1 MWSSMMFM
9 FSHHFVWV
17 LINVERD
24 RMGVCLRDLKRVRT
38 GIKPRQMRAT
48 LRNGPK
54 QSTDWKVMESRK
66 VNVCVCVCLVS
77 FYNWWALHTGDTA
90 WRKALRHGSRSK
102 IAWLF
107 TIFTV
112 CLNSYIHSM
121 FVNILDNVSIYL
133 FKGCRPCPAA
143 DPGRIG

>member
-1 MWSSMMFM
+1 MFM

-48 LRNGPK
+48 LRNGPR

-66 VNVCVCVCLVS
+66 VNVCVCVSVSCL
-77 FYNWWALHTGDTA
+77 
-90 WRKALRHGSRSK
+90 
-102 IAWLF
+102 
-107 TIFTV
+107 
-112 CLNSYIHSM
+112 
-121 FVNILDNVSIYL
+121 SIIDGL
-133 FKGCRPCPAA
+133 CTPAI
-143 DPGRIG
+143 PRGERL